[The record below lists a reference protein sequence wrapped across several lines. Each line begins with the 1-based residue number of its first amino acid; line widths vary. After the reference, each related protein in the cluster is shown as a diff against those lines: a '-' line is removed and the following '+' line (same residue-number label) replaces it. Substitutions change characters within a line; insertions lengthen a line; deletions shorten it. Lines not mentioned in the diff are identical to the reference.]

1 MKTIISVSFFVIA
14 SLISKAETFPLVT
27 SIHSSVTAVS
37 GQTIAFLRVHRMAD
51 DASVNWGITN
61 PLQAAYFIVERS
73 EDGSSFQSIH
83 EMPAT
88 GAASY
93 RYRDVTAIPGYT
105 YYRVLC
111 INQDGSVTES
121 ETVELR
127 IVKRK

>member
-1 MKTIISVSFFVIA
+1 MFLLVAQYSQ
-14 SLISKAETFPLVT
+14 AETTPVRKHFQT
-27 SIHSSVTAVS
+27 SVTTVS
-37 GQTIAFLRVHRMAD
+37 GQAIAFLRVHRMAD

-61 PLQAAYFIVERS
+61 PLQAAYFIIERS
-73 EDGSSFQSIH
+73 EDGSNFQSIH

-88 GAASY
+88 GAASF